1 MPEIDKDLFQ
11 GLSLLLLL
19 ITVIALL
26 ALLATLSKATKLLKE
41 QVDAL
46 KDLSTGIPAT
56 TSASTDDDLESSF
69 LAPAEQDA
77 ELVPEDE
84 PSPPYAEQPE
94 PAASVTPS
102 EEWGATP
109 TETSPTGDESGADA
123 FGGFTDTAGVESRSE
138 PAGLEG
144 DPVGSAHAVDPFT
157 GEAESASVGT
167 SALEPY
173 SAQPAEA
180 SGGAEDPDPFG
191 AAGTQSATGAADEQ
205 EEQPFERGGRWYFR
219 RDGELLVYDETT
231 GEWVDAEQDQP
242 QQEEPPPPSWED
254 DAYTG
259 SEAAFTGGGSDE
271 TDTETFASLSESEE
285 ESSSDQASAGGFW
298 KCSSCGAVNGS
309 TASTCRMCF
318 AARP

>member
-19 ITVIALL
+19 IAVIALL
-26 ALLATLSKATKLLKE
+26 AVLATLSKATKLLRE

-46 KDLSTGIPAT
+46 KDLSSGIPPAAT
-56 TSASTDDDLESSF
+56 GVSTSTELESSF

-77 ELVPEDE
+77 EPDE
-84 PSPPYAEQPE
+84 LSPVHTEQAE
-94 PAASVTPS
+94 PAASVSPA
-102 EEWGATP
+102 EEWGVTP

-123 FGGFTDTAGVESRSE
+123 FGGFSDTAGVQSRSE
-138 PAGLEG
+138 PAALEG
-144 DPVGSAHAVDPFT
+144 DPVGSAHAVEPFT
-157 GEAESASVGT
+157 GETESASVGA
-167 SALEPY
+167 SASEPY
-173 SAQPAEA
+173 SAQPAGA

-191 AAGTQSATGAADEQ
+191 ASGTQSATATGDEQ

-242 QQEEPPPPSWED
+242 QQEPPPPSWED
-254 DAYTG
+254 DAHTG
-259 SEAAFTGGGSDE
+259 TDVAFTPGGSDE
-271 TDTETFASLSESEE
+271 TETETFATLGESEE
-285 ESSSDQASAGGFW
+285 GSSSDQASAGGFW
-298 KCSSCGAVNGS
+298 KCASCGAVNGS